1 MHDPTHLPGLEQRIA
16 LRSFDRVSVAATLVL
31 ATVALLLG
39 GVWIALPAFAALCLA
54 ADRLVPLPTTGE
66 ADRAFSRLQ
75 RRRRWTRCRL
85 DVLEDVH
92 PWVRTARRR
101 DLGVHCIPVGSLA
114 GTVEPAKARVFD
126 ADWRPSR
133 AARDRW
139 TRLWLGR
146 QSGSPI
152 PPVSVFRVDGAH
164 WVRDGHHRASVA
176 RHRDAPTID
185 AAVVEL
191 LPQAEVPS

>member
-1 MHDPTHLPGLEQRIA
+1 M
-16 LRSFDRVSVAATLVL
+16 TLS
-31 ATVALLLG
+31 
-39 GVWIALPAFAALCLA
+39 AFAALCFA
-54 ADRLVPLPTTGE
+54 ADRLVPLTTTGE
-66 ADRAFSRLQ
+66 ADRVFSRLQ
-75 RRRRWTRCRL
+75 RRRRWTRRRRRL

-92 PWVRTARRR
+92 PWVRSARRR

-114 GTVEPAKARVFD
+114 GTVEPAKAREFD
-126 ADWRPSR
+126 RDWRPDR

-139 TRLWLGR
+139 MRLWLGR
-146 QSGSPI
+146 HSGSPI
-152 PPVSVFRVDGAH
+152 PPVSVFRIDGAH

-176 RHRDAPTID
+176 RYRDAPTID